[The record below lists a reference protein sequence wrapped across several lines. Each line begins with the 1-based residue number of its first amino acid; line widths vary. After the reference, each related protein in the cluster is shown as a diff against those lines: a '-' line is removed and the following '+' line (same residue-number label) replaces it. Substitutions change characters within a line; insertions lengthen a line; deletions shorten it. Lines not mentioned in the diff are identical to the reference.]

1 MGEDLLDIIQEAR
14 AASHFRT
21 KAGGADEI
29 VDGPF
34 LGSSISSAFERLARF
49 DDSVME
55 VARLGFREVHDVCC
69 GIDVV
74 EDGVGA
80 IDLMPTWNM
89 DGSIAVRRM
98 SVGRC

>member
-1 MGEDLLDIIQEAR
+1 MSLEGELHL
-14 AASHFRT
+14 
-21 KAGGADEI
+21 AGQI
-29 VDGPF
+29 V
-34 LGSSISSAFERLARF
+34 R
-49 DDSVME
+49 SVAYEGHE